1 MHQRGTHLQVI
12 IYTYKNLILNTS
24 EGRGLQK
31 RHLLTVFV
39 HYHML
44 FITPVGKHFS
54 LIF

>member
-24 EGRGLQK
+24 EGRVLQK

-39 HYHML
+39 HYHTSYL
-44 FITPVGKHFS
+44 LHQ
-54 LIF
+54 